1 MKREQILERS
11 RREGLDER
19 NSKFIWTLIIFPA
32 ACVWG
37 CAFC

>member
-19 NSKFIWTLIIFPA
+19 EQQIFPA